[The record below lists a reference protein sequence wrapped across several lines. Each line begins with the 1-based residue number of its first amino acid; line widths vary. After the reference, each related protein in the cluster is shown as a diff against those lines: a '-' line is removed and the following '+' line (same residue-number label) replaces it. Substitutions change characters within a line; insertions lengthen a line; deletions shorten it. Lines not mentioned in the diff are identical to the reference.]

1 MISIAIFCQNKEDR
15 QTIKNLLAEQK
26 DFLIVCIGKD
36 GVDALRSAKTSQPD
50 IIIMDFIL
58 SDVDGS
64 VLSSAIKRNSP
75 STELIV
81 LYSCEEQ
88 DATARAFQA
97 GISGCLPR
105 QGGYA
110 ELASAVRSVFYGG
123 LYLSEIDRKYALN
136 FMWKTEKY
144 TFQEGFYISRTLLS
158 ITEICIFNDI
168 ILGFTDKEIAKSL
181 NMTINSLRNCVNR
194 VKQKTGLHNRTQITI
209 HALLSGIMNLP
220 APEGDLTI
228 NTAKK

>member
-1 MISIAIFCQNKEDR
+1 MISIAIFSQNKENR
-15 QTIKNLLAEQK
+15 QTINTLLAEQK
-26 DFLIVCIGKD
+26 DFLIVSIGKD

-58 SDVDGS
+58 SDVDS
-64 VLSSAIKRNSP
+64 TVLASAIKRNSP

-88 DATARAFQA
+88 DATTRAFKA

-105 QGGYA
+105 QGGYTN
-110 ELASAVRSVFYGG
+110 LVSAVRSVFYGG

-136 FMWKTEKY
+136 YMWKTENY
-144 TFQEGFYISRTLLS
+144 MSQEGFCISGTLFS

-181 NMTINSLRNCVNR
+181 NMTINSIRNCVNR

-220 APEGDLTI
+220 APEGGPAI
-228 NTAKK
+228 NT